1 MKVKILNI
9 VGLLFLVLLVNTAK
23 AQVPKKT
30 IVEHF
35 TNSKCSICAS
45 RNPGLNANLNANP
58 QVERISIHPSA
69 PYSTCF
75 LSQQNTIDNDART
88 NYYNIYGSTPKLLIN
103 GTLIST
109 SQNYADA
116 AIFTPFISSTNFNIQ
131 IKQFAIGN
139 DSLRSEI
146 IIKRVA
152 MGTPN
157 GNANLFAALVED
169 TVFGNGGNGENLH
182 FNVMRKSL
190 FLPQGESISL
200 PVNIGDS
207 LVLNKTSVFNSIW
220 NHHRMRT
227 VAILQE
233 ELSKQLIQSELS
245 STEQIVTSASLL
257 EKDINNII
265 MVYPN
270 PSNRYITVKL
280 PGMNSHTVEI
290 YNTLGKLILSSN
302 FNEQERIDISNLSNG
317 VYLLRAYNEC
327 SNLSN
332 TIVVKQ

>member
-1 MKVKILNI
+1 MPNI
-9 VGLLFLVLLVNTAK
+9 RKKETSL
-23 AQVPKKT
+23 PK
-30 IVEHF
+30 
-35 TNSKCSICAS
+35 C
-45 RNPGLNANLNANP
+45 
-58 QVERISIHPSA
+58 
-69 PYSTCF
+69 
-75 LSQQNTIDNDART
+75 
-88 NYYNIYGSTPKLLIN
+88 
-103 GTLIST
+103 
-109 SQNYADA
+109 
-116 AIFTPFISSTNFNIQ
+116 ISSTNFNIQ

>member
-1 MKVKILNI
+1 MKVKLLNI

-45 RNPGLNANLNANP
+45 RNPGLNTNLNANP

-116 AIFTPFISSTNFNIQ
+116 AIFTPFISSTNFSIQ

-146 IIKRVA
+146 TIKRVA

-157 GNANLFAALVED
+157 GNASLFAALVED

-207 LVLNKTSVFNSIW
+207 LVLNKTSVFNSLW
-220 NHHRMRT
+220 NHNRMRT
-227 VAILQE
+227 VAILQD

-245 STEQIVTSASLL
+245 STEQIVTAATLL
-257 EKDINNII
+257 DKDINNII

-270 PSNRYITVKL
+270 PANRYVTVKL
-280 PGMNSHTVEI
+280 PGMNSYTVEI
-290 YNTLGKLILSSN
+290 YNPLGKLILSSN
-302 FNEQERIDISNLSNG
+302 FNEQKNIDISNLSNG

-332 TIVVKQ
+332 TIVVNQ